1 MPSSPTREKML
12 RQERAEAKKQ
22 AKLKYKES
30 DDEFDEYYKKILA
43 KIRKERE
50 KAEKEKKPSPKK
62 PSPKKPSPKKP
73 SPSPDS
79 VLKAKLLEKI
89 REEREKKKQLSP
101 KKPSPKKASPKKP
114 SPKKASPKLKKA
126 DELATI
132 KINLKTERVQGDYL
146 SKLKGEIDSFENDN
160 YSIESLERDIESD
173 SFVKSA
179 IKAQREALEFKLKL
193 YRKLSKTNWQADENQ
208 KKSDSEISTNLNEL
222 IKVLILDIE
231 KELLKPKPTIEEK
244 RYQLLNILYD
254 PDNGIETIQGQSR
267 QNVRLFLVKTIYMF
281 IKVPAFFFNGF
292 INFILTGPAGSGKTK
307 IAGVIAHTM
316 RNLGI
321 LLRQNVN
328 MATKQNLIGQF
339 IGQSGPKTRNILA
352 KSMEGVLFIDEAYTL
367 TPCPGEKSS
376 ADAFSHEAVGEL
388 INFIDKFVGCLVVI
402 VAGYKT
408 EMNDCFL
415 KFNQGMARRFPK
427 GIDLQPYLSNDMF
440 KIFEKFLSESIDIS
454 NTLSEKQRIYIK
466 SVIEALNEQEIF
478 DNQAGDML
486 NLSKSIGEDAILYG
500 KKYTDN
506 LIMLTFKKFCAAKN
520 IAIIME
526 P

>member
-12 RQERAEAKKQ
+12 RQERAQAKKQ
-22 AKLKYKES
+22 AKEKYKES
-30 DDEFDEYYKKILA
+30 DPKFDDHYKKILA
-43 KIRKERE
+43 KIREIRE
-50 KAEKEKKPSPKK
+50 EQEKKKPKSESPLTKKDVLKKVGKKSPSPPKKAPSPKI
-62 PSPKKPSPKKP
+62 KKG
-73 SPSPDS
+73 D
-79 VLKAKLLEKI
+79 
-89 REEREKKKQLSP
+89 
-101 KKPSPKKASPKKP
+101 
-114 SPKKASPKLKKA
+114 
-126 DELATI
+126 DLATI
-132 KINLKTERVQGDYL
+132 KINLKTEKAQPDYL
-146 SKLKGEIDSFENDN
+146 STLKGEIDSFENDN

-179 IKAQREALEFKLKL
+179 IKAQREALIFKLKL
-193 YRKLSKTNWQADENQ
+193 YKKLSKTNWQADDDQ
-208 KKSDSEISTNLNEL
+208 KKSDSEISTNLNQL
-222 IKVLILDIE
+222 IKVLIADIE
-231 KELLKPKPTIEEK
+231 KELLKPIPTIEEK

-328 MATKQNLIGQF
+328 MATKQNLVGQF
-339 IGQSGPKTRNILA
+339 VGQSGPKTRNILA

-367 TPCPGEKSS
+367 TPCPGEKSA

-402 VAGYKT
+402 VAGYKN
-408 EMNDCFL
+408 EMNECFL

-427 GIDLQPYLSNDMF
+427 GIDLHPYLANDMF

-454 NTLSEKQRIYIK
+454 TTLSEKQRIYIK
-466 SVIEALNEQEIF
+466 SVIKVLNDTEIF

-486 NLSKSIGEDAILYG
+486 NLSKSIGEDAVLYG
-500 KKYTDN
+500 KKYTED
-506 LIMLTFKKFCAAKN
+506 LIMLTFKKFCATKN

-526 P
+526 PKP

>member
-30 DDEFDEYYKKILA
+30 DDEFDEYYKKIRE

-62 PSPKKPSPKKP
+62 PNK
-73 SPSPDS
+73 PSPDS

-89 REEREKKKQLSP
+89 REEREKEKKKQPTP
-101 KKPSPKKASPKKP
+101 KKPTPKKASPKKP
-114 SPKKASPKLKKA
+114 TPKKASPKLKKA
-126 DELATI
+126 DDLATI

-222 IKVLILDIE
+222 IKVLISDIE

-367 TPCPGEKSS
+367 TPCPGEKGS

-440 KIFEKFLSESIDIS
+440 TIFEKFLAESIDIS